1 MCRLDTGTPGPYS
14 AGMQATTVWR
24 FCGREFTQAELEAI
38 RALAA
43 SGACPS
49 RAALSRAVCQL
60 LGWTTPTG
68 KPKTVSCRVALLRMQ
83 ARGLVQLPPG
93 MRRVPRRGP
102 VRCTPAG
109 EPQPPLC
116 GSREDLPDLR
126 LAVVRGRSAAARLWN
141 ELMARYHYLGYQ
153 PLPGAQLRYL
163 VYGSQRLLG
172 ALGFGAA
179 AWKVAARD
187 EFIGWSDEQRQARLH
202 LVVNNARFLLLPWV
216 RVRNLA
222 SSVLALAARQ
232 LPEDWAAHY
241 GYRPV
246 LLETFVERQRFA
258 GTSYKAANWICVG
271 QTQGRGKL
279 DRRKRCALPVKDVWL
294 YPLRR
299 DFREVLRDPR

>member
-1 MCRLDTGTPGPYS
+1 MRADS
-14 AGMQATTVWR
+14 AESCTVWR
-24 FCGREFTQAELEAI
+24 FCGREFTQAELESI
-38 RALAA
+38 RLLAA
-43 SGACPS
+43 SGAYPT
-49 RAALSRAVCQL
+49 RAALSRAVCEL
-60 LGWTTPTG
+60 LGWRTPAG
-68 KPKTVSCRVALLRMQ
+68 QLKAVSCRVALLRMQ
-83 ARGLVQLPPG
+83 AEGLVQLPAG
-93 MRRVPRRGP
+93 TRRVPRRGP

-109 EPQPPLC
+109 EPQPPLW

-126 LAVVRGRSAAARLWN
+126 LAVVRGRSAQARLWN
-141 ELMARYHYLGYQ
+141 ELMARYHYLGYE

-163 VYGSQRLLG
+163 VYSGERLLG

-187 EFIGWSDEQRQARLH
+187 EFIGWSPEERQARLH

-232 LPEDWAAHY
+232 LPEDWVTYY

-279 DRRKRCALPVKDVWL
+279 DRHRRCALPVKDVWL

-299 DFREVLRDPR
+299 DFRAVLCDPR